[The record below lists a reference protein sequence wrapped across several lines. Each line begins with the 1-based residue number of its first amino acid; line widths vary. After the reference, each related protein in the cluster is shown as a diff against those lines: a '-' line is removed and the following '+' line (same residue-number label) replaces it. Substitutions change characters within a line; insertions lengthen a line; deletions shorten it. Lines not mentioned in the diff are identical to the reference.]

1 MRQLRFNKTKIATI
15 SILKTCAS
23 NVVLLLALIVC
34 GGNAY
39 SSPVPIPTTGLL
51 QQVIAD
57 YYYAIGEN
65 RLDEAMGYYHSRSP
79 EIVQTREDI
88 EFGLS
93 QFLQRTTTLNFCY
106 TGQIDGFAIA
116 TAKHRI
122 LMISG
127 VKFIEL
133 FVDVVYQLRMEQGS
147 WKIWTQRD
155 NSNGIDKLLNCESL
169 D

>member
-1 MRQLRFNKTKIATI
+1 MRQLRFNKTEIATI
-15 SILKTCAS
+15 RILNTCTS
-23 NVVLLLALIVC
+23 NVGLLLALIVW

-39 SSPVPIPTTGLL
+39 SSPTPIPTTGVL
-51 QQVIAD
+51 QQVIVD
-57 YYYAIGEN
+57 HYYAIGEN
-65 RLDEAMGYYHSRSP
+65 RLDEAMSYYHSQSP
-79 EIVQTREDI
+79 EIVQTSEDV

-106 TGQIDGFAIA
+106 TGQIDGFSIA

-127 VKFIEL
+127 VKFIEI

-147 WKIWTQRD
+147 WKIWTRRD
-155 NSNGIDKLLNCESL
+155 NSNGIGKLLNCKSL
-169 D
+169 K

>member
-1 MRQLRFNKTKIATI
+1 MRQLRFNKTEIATI
-15 SILKTCAS
+15 RILNTCAS

-39 SSPVPIPTTGLL
+39 SSPTPLPTTGAL
-51 QQVIAD
+51 QQVIVD
-57 YYYAIGEN
+57 HHYAIAEN

-79 EIVQTREDI
+79 EIIQTREDI

-106 TGQIDGFAIA
+106 TGQVDGFAIA
-116 TAKHRI
+116 TANHRI
-122 LMISG
+122 LLISG

-133 FVDVVYQLRMEQGS
+133 FVDVVYQLCLEQGS

-155 NSNGIDKLLNCESL
+155 NSNGIVKSSMCEN
-169 D
+169 